1 MGKCEYISEIE
12 FIDIFADN
20 LRSLMEEVG
29 ITQAELAD
37 ESGLTRATINRYLKK
52 QRMPDLRALINI
64 CYILECEVT
73 DLIPTYALIH

>member
-1 MGKCEYISEIE
+1 MGKYEYISEIE

-20 LRSLMEEVG
+20 LRSIMEEVG
-29 ITQAELAD
+29 ITQAELTD
-37 ESGLTRATINRYLKK
+37 DSGLTRATINRYLKK

>member
-1 MGKCEYISEIE
+1 MNKYEHISEIE

-20 LRSLMEEVG
+20 LREIMEEVG

-37 ESGLTRATINRYLKK
+37 ESGLNRATINRYLNK
-52 QRMPDLRALINI
+52 QRMPDLRSLINI

-73 DLIPTYALIH
+73 DLVPTYALIF

>member
-1 MGKCEYISEIE
+1 MSRYEYISELE

-29 ITQAELAD
+29 ITQAELAY
-37 ESGLTRATINRYLKK
+37 EAGLDKTTISRYLNKK
-52 QRMPDLRALINI
+52 RMPDLRALLNI

-73 DLIPTYALIH
+73 DLVPTYALIH

>member
-1 MGKCEYISEIE
+1 MNKYEHISEIE

-20 LRSLMEEVG
+20 LREIMEEVG

-37 ESGLTRATINRYLKK
+37 ESGLNRATINRYLNK
-52 QRMPDLRALINI
+52 QRMPDLRSLINI

>member
-1 MGKCEYISEIE
+1 MSEVE

-20 LRSLMEEVG
+20 LREIMEEVG

-37 ESGLTRATINRYLKK
+37 ESGLTRATINRYLNK
-52 QRMPDLRALINI
+52 QRMPDLRSLINI

-73 DLIPTYALIH
+73 DLVPTYALIF

>member
-1 MGKCEYISEIE
+1 MNKYDHISEIE

-20 LRSLMEEVG
+20 LREIMEEVG

-37 ESGLTRATINRYLKK
+37 ESGLNRATINRYLNK
-52 QRMPDLRALINI
+52 QRMPDLRSLINI

-73 DLIPTYALIH
+73 DLVPTYALIF

>member
-1 MGKCEYISEIE
+1 MGKYEYISEIE

-29 ITQAELAD
+29 ITQSELAD

>member
-1 MGKCEYISEIE
+1 MGKYEYISEIE

>member
-1 MGKCEYISEIE
+1 MNKYEHISEIE

>member
-1 MGKCEYISEIE
+1 MNKYEHISEIE

-20 LRSLMEEVG
+20 LREIMEEVG

-37 ESGLTRATINRYLKK
+37 ESGLTRATINRYLNK
-52 QRMPDLRALINI
+52 QRMPDLRSLINI

-73 DLIPTYALIH
+73 DLVPTYALIF

>member
-1 MGKCEYISEIE
+1 MSKYEYISEIE

-52 QRMPDLRALINI
+52 QRMPDLRSLINI